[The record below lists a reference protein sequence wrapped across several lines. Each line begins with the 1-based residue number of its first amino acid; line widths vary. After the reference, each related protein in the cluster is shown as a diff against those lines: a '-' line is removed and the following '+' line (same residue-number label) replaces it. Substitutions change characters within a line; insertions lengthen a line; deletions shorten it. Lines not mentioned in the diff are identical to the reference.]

1 MQHTQGTEDATL
13 RNIAACKA
21 LSEVT
26 RTSFGPD
33 GLCKLIINNLD
44 KLFLTNDAG
53 TILKELDVEHPA
65 ARLLLLAAQQQD
77 REVGD
82 GTNLV
87 TVLAGELLQR
97 AEELIRVTCIKPSL
111 IVEGYEAALKHT
123 MELIESDEFRVVLPK
138 EDEFMRSILVSVMG
152 SKHSGQETFLAKLVL
167 DAVKLA
173 YPRLSIEG
181 DKTTSD
187 PNGTAVRFDP
197 DNVRCLKVLG
207 GSLGQSMVVPGLVV
221 EREPA
226 GLIHRLERAKVA
238 VFACPISSAR
248 TETKGTVLLHSA
260 AELLDYGRGEEAII
274 DRQIREIAAS
284 GVTVVVSG
292 ETISELAMHHI
303 EQAGMMAVRIPSKF
317 ELKRLCRAIG
327 ASALARL
334 GAPTEEEAG
343 FCDIVERIDLGGEKR
358 GMVFRRDSNDM
369 NSLSTIILRSNTQGR
384 LDQLESAIEDGLYA
398 IRTACK
404 DSRLVAGAGA
414 AEMALSRRLMERA
427 MTTPGVRQHAIAKFA
442 EAFELVPRQLAQNA
456 GYDSM
461 DAVAR
466 LSWAHSQGQNH
477 SGIIM
482 ASDCERELVSTSMIV
497 PDLLL
502 VKKNAIQL
510 AAEAV
515 LTLLRVD
522 ELIMSKP
529 ATGPKARAA
538 AAQDADD

>member
-1 MQHTQGTEDATL
+1 LQHTQGTEDATL